1 MIENIV
7 LIDLDGT
14 LCDYQDRLF
23 RDLEL
28 ISSPDDPKVKD
39 LHNTPP
45 WIEKRIDLI
54 RSVPGWWKS
63 LKPIESGFDILEMC
77 NDIGFDI
84 RILTK
89 GPRRTKIAW
98 TEKVEWVHENVVPD
112 YPNTQVTITE
122 DKGLVYGKVL
132 VDDFGPY
139 MNRWLKWRPRG
150 LGIMPVTNWNKDYYH
165 PNVIRY
171 DGTNKQEVK
180 EALKVCYERLPKSQ
194 DV

>member
-1 MIENIV
+1 MIENIA
-7 LIDLDGT
+7 LFDMDGT
-14 LCDYQDRLF
+14 LCDYQGRLLH
-23 RDLEL
+23 DLEL
-28 ISSPDDPKVKD
+28 IASPDEPKVEN
-39 LHNTPP
+39 LHDALP
-45 WIEKRIDLI
+45 WIDRRIDLI

-63 LKPIESGFDILEMC
+63 LSKLQNGFDILEMC
-77 NDIGFDI
+77 DDIGFDI

-98 TEKVEWVHENVVPD
+98 TEKVEWIHEEVVPD
-112 YPNTQVTITE
+112 YPDTQVTITE

-150 LGIMPVTNWNKDYYH
+150 LGIMPATDWNKDYSH

-171 DGTNKQEVK
+171 DGNNKQEVK
-180 EALKVCYERLPKSQ
+180 EALKACYDRIPKFQ
-194 DV
+194 EI